1 MNAEPDTYPSEALA
15 DEEPRYLRRQKPL
28 EIRRR
33 KFARGSWPTYRK
45 WLPAGGGLLCT
56 GSVGYYG
63 TRFFLF
69 SPAVALANYDQI
81 EITGNHYVSRAAI
94 TEKFAADLGRSA
106 MRVPLGARG
115 DTIGTIAQT

>member
-1 MNAEPDTYPSEALA
+1 MNAEPDNYPYEALA

-45 WLPAGGGLLCT
+45 WLLARAGVITMAAGG
-56 GSVGYYG
+56 YYR
-63 TRFFLF
+63 TRFSL
-69 SPAVALANYDQI
+69 SPPAMALANYDQI

-94 TEKFAADLGRSA
+94 AEKFAADLGRSA